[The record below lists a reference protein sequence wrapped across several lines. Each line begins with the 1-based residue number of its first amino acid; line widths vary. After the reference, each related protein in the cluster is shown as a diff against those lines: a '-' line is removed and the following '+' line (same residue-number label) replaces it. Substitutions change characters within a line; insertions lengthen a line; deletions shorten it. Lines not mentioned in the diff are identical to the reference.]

1 MLKAKA
7 AIDQF
12 LQGLQVTGVLDC
24 VRKFPDI
31 MKPLFCFNKCVLT
44 AGNNKGKLT

>member
-12 LQGLQVTGVLDC
+12 LQGLQVTGVLDHI
-24 VRKFPDI
+24 RKFPDI
-31 MKPLFCFNKCVLT
+31 MNSLFCFNKCILT
-44 AGNNKGKLT
+44 AGNDKGN